1 MNALQTNLTSLYA
14 QQTFKAWTVAGKSA
28 GQYKTAGTLT
38 YLRVY
43 QAGHE
48 VPAYSANGLAVGQ
61 AGLSYFTQAM
71 SGGTFGST

>member
-1 MNALQTNLTSLYA
+1 MDALQTNLTSLYA
-14 QQTFKAWTVAGKSA
+14 QQSFKPWTVNGKSA

-48 VPAYSANGLAVGQ
+48 VPAYSANGLDIGQ
-61 AGLSYFTQAM
+61 AAFSFFTQIM
-71 SGGTFGST
+71 SGGAFGST